1 MTESAREAMEKSRSE
16 VIECEEE
23 IKSIKNALRALTGGG
38 DSSAPSSN
46 RLEVSVVRVVS
57 SDGESATAT
66 ATVPPPT
73 TFKIQLSSPI
83 EERTLTKLYD
93 PLDPAAADGVA
104 IFASLEA
111 SNALLTVEAYASD
124 DGSLLLGSS
133 APHDLQPLC
142 DDAELWRNG
151 GEKKVSSLDVA
162 IVAAA
167 DDAAASSSSSS
178 SSSSSPSS
186 YAAAPGSPTTE
197 AVETKESSSESWED
211 AASEEENA
219 GEIVA
224 ETEVEGGGD
233 GATTGEEDVVLPE
246 ESGVGEK
253 KADDDAAVLLL
264 LPLCTLALRVAYFPS
279 AEDRRDALYDRL
291 NEVSKRKVAAIEA
304 LRRSAGVVNRARVEA
319 EEAAGGSGGGK
330 RGGGAGGQAVK
341 SGFLNKSKPPP
352 GDRSTPPPPP
362 PPPPFWKRW
371 YDRTLG
377 PRSMLW
383 VAGPIAFNYVLFGA
397 ASLFLHFKGDLLAL
411 PPPV

>member
-1 MTESAREAMEKSRSE
+1 MTEESAREAMEKSRSE

-23 IKSIKNALRALTGGG
+23 IKSIKNALRALTGGE
-38 DSSAPSSN
+38 SSAPSLN

-57 SDGESATAT
+57 SDAAGDGATAT
-66 ATVPPPT
+66 ATAPPT

-93 PLDPAAADGVA
+93 PLDPAAANGVA

-111 SNALLTVEAYASD
+111 SNALLTVEAYGD
-124 DGSLLLGSS
+124 DGSQLLGSS

-167 DDAAASSSSSS
+167 DDAAASASPSSP
-178 SSSSSPSS
+178 SSPSS

-197 AVETKESSSESWED
+197 AVEAKDSSSESWED
-211 AASEEENA
+211 AASEEEDA
-219 GEIVA
+219 GEVVA
-224 ETEVEGGGD
+224 EAEAEGGGN
-233 GATTGEEDVVLPE
+233 GATGEEDVVLPE
-246 ESGVGEK
+246 EGGGGEK

-279 AEDRRDALYDRL
+279 SEDRRDALYDRL
-291 NEVSKRKVAAIEA
+291 NEVSKRKVAAIES

-319 EEAAGGSGGGK
+319 EEAAGGGGGGK

-362 PPPPFWKRW
+362 FWKRW

-377 PRSMLW
+377 PRSVLW